1 MLFVLVAS
9 GICTALAWHPASA
22 LHRARHAIVLRPS
35 SRALP
40 PARMSSDDR
49 PDEGDAQSDLFASL
63 RSRLD
68 KIGESCE
75 ERWREAECQSSIK
88 LALEGWVRRIALDWP
103 RAAIGTADGYVCLAD
118 LESGEVLTRKKAHP
132 DYVDGEESARDM
144 RLLHGEYDGG
154 GLTSIALSGSFIAS
168 AGRDGGARLWHI
180 GRAGEDGDELELQD
194 RGELRDAGDAVVSR
208 TLLSVDDELAPDGA
222 TGPGAVRCWT
232 GGLDGVVRCWQAP
245 MAAAASAPRCVLR
258 VKAAGAVLDLALL
271 EQRNLLACATTDG
284 AVELF
289 STIDGTPCGRW
300 RPFADG
306 TDGELPLSTV
316 AARSVAITHVDAAG
330 EQRCALSSW
339 ATCPRPACMCPP
351 RRSPP
356 HRCVV
361 VVGGT
366 DGSVHAC
373 ALIRNGSSESPS
385 DGAVPSTQ
393 LDETLEPITLKP
405 PHGGPV
411 IALTPIGA
419 VAAGRESGLLASGA
433 HDGTLRIWDLAKAF
447 KGESQA
453 CLFGLGGYK
462 VRGSSL
468 KVPLSAS
475 SIASLVACLT
485 ECLLDC
491 FTNRMPH

>member
-1 MLFVLVAS
+1 
-9 GICTALAWHPASA
+9 
-22 LHRARHAIVLRPS
+22 
-35 SRALP
+35 
-40 PARMSSDDR
+40 
-49 PDEGDAQSDLFASL
+49 
-63 RSRLD
+63 
-68 KIGESCE
+68 
-75 ERWREAECQSSIK
+75 
-88 LALEGWVRRIALDWP
+88 
-103 RAAIGTADGYVCLAD
+103 
-118 LESGEVLTRKKAHP
+118 
-132 DYVDGEESARDM
+132 
-144 RLLHGEYDGG
+144 
-154 GLTSIALSGSFIAS
+154 
-168 AGRDGGARLWHI
+168 
-180 GRAGEDGDELELQD
+180 
-194 RGELRDAGDAVVSR
+194 
-208 TLLSVDDELAPDGA
+208 
-222 TGPGAVRCWT
+222 
-232 GGLDGVVRCWQAP
+232 
-245 MAAAASAPRCVLR
+245 
-258 VKAAGAVLDLALL
+258 
-271 EQRNLLACATTDG
+271 
-284 AVELF
+284 
-289 STIDGTPCGRW
+289 
-300 RPFADG
+300 
-306 TDGELPLSTV
+306 
-316 AARSVAITHVDAAG
+316 
-330 EQRCALSSW
+330 
-339 ATCPRPACMCPP
+339 
-351 RRSPP
+351 
-356 HRCVV
+356 VV

-366 DGSVHAC
+366 DGSVHAR